1 VSGARDMAMAGPAN
15 FTMRLIAGLVFGFVT
30 LGTVGMTS
38 RSARAQDYPARAV
51 TYLVPFPP
59 GGTTDLLSRLVAQN
73 LEKRLGKPFVVEN
86 RPGGSTSIATAAAA
100 KAAPDGYTIL
110 SASLTSLAVNPTLFK
125 TLPYDPLRD
134 FVPIALVAGT
144 PFALIVN
151 PSVPVHSVA
160 ELIRLVKERPGELSY
175 GSAGV
180 GTPHHLYFELMKSMI
195 GIELQHVPYRGSLAA
210 LTDVVAGHIP
220 VMICDL
226 APAMEMIASQKVR
239 ALGISTAERF
249 SELPDLPPIGDTV
262 AGFDA
267 SGWQMVVAPAATPA
281 PVVARLHAA
290 IKSTLEAPE
299 IRAELIRLGMTPFH
313 TPPVADL
320 PAFVRA
326 EGERWAK
333 IIRQAGIAGSQ

>member
-1 VSGARDMAMAGPAN
+1 MAMAGPAN

-59 GGTTDLLSRLVAQN
+59 GGATDLLSRLVAQN